1 MKKGILLLLIFAS
14 TLSYSQ
20 NKSLIDSLEQVI
32 KTVKN
37 DSIIMRTHNK
47 LRRLTYY
54 SDAKSSKKHTE
65 KYLEYAEKRK
75 DSHNIILAH
84 FYLGNANVVSGDY
97 NKALDKFLIAAN
109 YYEQKKDSNKL
120 GSVLNSLGAV
130 HEKISNDS
138 LSLYY
143 YNIAKNIA
151 KSRKDFRRSGIA
163 GINIGNIY
171 NDQGNN
177 KKAIQY
183 LEEAMDDLKK
193 DESFKPFLNLAQINL
208 ASAYYNANKFNKA
221 NALYEKALKGID
233 TINDIYNHAG
243 ILLGKSNLLFRQH
256 KIENAMHYGEQAYQK
271 FKENNFIDEQFQMTP
286 ELIAIYKKL
295 NKTDRVIDLYEEYTI
310 LKDSILNEKQDKNI
324 ANAIQKYESEKKD
337 AQLKVLTLEGEKT
350 EQQKMFFLYLALSGL
365 LITLLTGYF
374 LYKNN
379 KSNKILASKNEIIKK
394 ALNDNEI
401 LLKETHHRV
410 KNSLQMISS
419 LLYLQSENIEDKK
432 AAASVKDGQIRV
444 KSMALIHQ
452 KLYQKDNLTGI
463 EASDYINDLA
473 LSIFQSHHINN
484 DQIKL
489 NINVEKMV
497 LDIDTITPL
506 GIIINELIVNILKH
520 AFTENTKN
528 PQINISL
535 HKQGPVLVLKILDN
549 GKGIDLKK
557 KKEKSFGLKLINSL
571 SRKLKADLQITNNN
585 GTLIQLNIKRFI
597 IK

>member
-1 MKKGILLLLIFAS
+1 MKKSLLLLIIFVS
-14 TLSYSQ
+14 TLSFSQ
-20 NKSLIDSLEQVI
+20 NKQVIDSLEQII

-130 HEKISNDS
+130 HEKINNDS

-143 YNIAKNIA
+143 YNLAKNIA

-171 NDQGNN
+171 NDQGDIN
-177 KKAIQY
+177 KAIEY
-183 LEEAMDDLKK
+183 LEEAMEDLKK
-193 DESFKPFLNLAQINL
+193 DESFKPLLNLAQINL
-208 ASAYYNANKFNKA
+208 ASAYYNADKFDKA
-221 NALYEKALKGID
+221 NNLYETALKGID
-233 TINDIYNHAG
+233 TINDVYNYAG
-243 ILLGKSNLLFRQH
+243 ILLGKSNLLFKQN
-256 KIENAMHYGEQAYQK
+256 KIKEAMLFGERAYQK
-271 FKENNFIDEQFQMTP
+271 FKANNFIDEQFQMTP
-286 ELIAIYKKL
+286 ELISIYKNL
-295 NKTDRVIDLYEEYTI
+295 NKPKRVIDLYEEYTI
-310 LKDSILNEKQDKNI
+310 LKDSILTEKQDKNI

-337 AQLKVLTLEGEKT
+337 AQLKVLTLEAEKT
-350 EQQKMFFLYLALSGL
+350 EQQKMFFLYLALAGL
-365 LITLLTGYF
+365 LIAILIGYF

-379 KSNKILASKNEIIKK
+379 KSNKILATKNKTINK
-394 ALNDNEI
+394 ALSDNEI

-419 LLYLQSENIEDKK
+419 LLYLQSENIEDEK

-463 EASDYINDLA
+463 EVSDYINDLA

-484 DQIKL
+484 NQIKL
-489 NINVEKMV
+489 NIDVEKMI

-520 AFTENTKN
+520 AFTDNIKN

-535 HKQGPVLVLKILDN
+535 HKKDERLKLKISDN
-549 GKGIDLKK
+549 GKGIDFKN

-585 GTLIQLNIKRFI
+585 GTLVELNIKRFT